1 MVKGSQTPNTER
13 RADFGKHWKQL
24 QHLSANAAGDAISR
38 GRQVLIETFQR
49 FRIADMM
56 LVWHE

>member
-24 QHLSANAAGDAISR
+24 QHLSANAAGDVISR

-49 FRIADMM
+49 FRS
-56 LVWHE
+56 LT